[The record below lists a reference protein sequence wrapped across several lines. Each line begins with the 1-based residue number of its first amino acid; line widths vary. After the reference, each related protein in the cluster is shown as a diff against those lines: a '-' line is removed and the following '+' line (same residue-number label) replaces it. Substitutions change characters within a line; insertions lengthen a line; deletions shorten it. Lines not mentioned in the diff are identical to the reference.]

1 MSGSPQQALA
11 TGRGQPRLHHL
22 PSGGHKHVG
31 ASPCPSS
38 GPAVPSGL
46 LWRLN
51 GGQDMRRRGDP
62 EEFSCARSRPP
73 TPTIPTAR
81 PPHRGPQ
88 DAHGGE
94 NLDGLGQPSL
104 GGDPNPPA
112 PRSKKL
118 LQRKQQHVSFPS
130 KVCRTWG
137 QPLSPPLKTYH
148 LGSLD
153 PQTCPASL
161 PPCASACTFLSFGN
175 ALPCLVLLANSL
187 WRQAPSPFLTR
198 AGRRRAADSEGGARP
213 KGKGT
218 SGQRGA
224 CLVCSVSKGRPI
236 GGRWTNCAERVAGEE
251 GAGRAIPRHPAPSAR
266 AASLQHLPCLAGL
279 SGLVLN
285 GLAIISFC
293 KTPELRSPSRLLV
306 LSLALADSGVSLNAL
321 VAATSSLLRRWP
333 YGSGGC
339 QAHGFQGF
347 VTALASISS
356 SAAIA
361 WERCH
366 RHCTRRRL
374 AWSTAG
380 CLVLCLWM
388 AAAFWAALPL
398 LGWGLYDYEP
408 LGTCCT
414 LDYSRGDR
422 NFISFLVTL
431 ALFNFFL
438 PLLIML
444 TSYRLMA
451 QKLKRSGHVQ
461 SRSTGAGAGRAAGH
475 EDGRPPVVSWP
486 AFPAHGANS
495 LTPRRPPQVSACWG
509 GALACFQR

>member
-1 MSGSPQQALA
+1 MAGSG
-11 TGRGQPRLHHL
+11 
-22 PSGGHKHVG
+22 V
-31 ASPCPSS
+31 
-38 GPAVPSGL
+38 
-46 LWRLN
+46 
-51 GGQDMRRRGDP
+51 
-62 EEFSCARSRPP
+62 
-73 TPTIPTAR
+73 
-81 PPHRGPQ
+81 
-88 DAHGGE
+88 
-94 NLDGLGQPSL
+94 
-104 GGDPNPPA
+104 
-112 PRSKKL
+112 
-118 LQRKQQHVSFPS
+118 
-130 KVCRTWG
+130 
-137 QPLSPPLKTYH
+137 
-148 LGSLD
+148 
-153 PQTCPASL
+153 L
-161 PPCASACTFLSFGN
+161 PPGFGELEVL
-175 ALPCLVLLANSL
+175 AVGTVLLV
-187 WRQAPSPFLTR
+187 
-198 AGRRRAADSEGGARP
+198 E
-213 KGKGT
+213 
-218 SGQRGA
+218 
-224 CLVCSVSKGRPI
+224 
-236 GGRWTNCAERVAGEE
+236 
-251 GAGRAIPRHPAPSAR
+251 
-266 AASLQHLPCLAGL
+266 GL

-461 SRSTGAGAGRAAGH
+461 VSTALPGRLLLLGWGPYALLYLYAAVA
-475 EDGRPPVVSWP
+475 DATSLSPRLQMVPALIAKTMPTVNALYYALGRESVHRN
-486 AFPAHGANS
+486 A
-495 LTPRRPPQVSACWG
+495 
-509 GALACFQR
+509 